1 MEDFAELGV
10 VPRVSDDLGRLDESN
25 PTLHDFANSLSSL
38 AAGTVNLYHKRL
50 LWLQARIPCPLA
62 QATLL
67 DFNKVFAD
75 LAAQRH
81 PSTVNGVKSSVKAW
95 LRFLG
100 RDDEAAKIKIVAVRW
115 LPRNPPAPELIDKCF
130 DACRTPRES
139 ALLHGLYSFGLR
151 CTEASRIKTPDI
163 DLDDG
168 RVRVWGKGGIP
179 DYAVAWPRRDDALR
193 SLRRYLRD
201 CGQGPIYNL
210 EHSGILWII
219 TRVGDR
225 AGVKLRP
232 HLLRHAGATSL
243 IKQGADISSVQVWL
257 RHHLIQMTMGYIHLT
272 HRDLIV
278 RAQEREW
285 R

>member
-1 MEDFAELGV
+1 MGV
-10 VPRVSDDLGRLDESN
+10 APKVSDDLGQLDEGN
-25 PTLHDFANSLSSL
+25 PTLHDFSNSLSSL
-38 AAGTVNLYHKRL
+38 AAKTVKLYSKRL

-62 QATLL
+62 QATLP

-75 LAAQRH
+75 LATHRH
-81 PSTVNGVKSSVKAW
+81 PSTVNGVKSSAKAW

-100 RDDEAAKIKIVAVRW
+100 RDDEADKIKIVAVRW
-115 LPRNPPAPELIDKCF
+115 LPRNPPPPEIIDKCF
-130 DACRTPRES
+130 DVCRTPRES

-151 CTEASRIKTPDI
+151 CSEASHVRACDI
-163 DLDDG
+163 DLNDG
-168 RVRVWGKGGIP
+168 RVRVWGKGGVP

-201 CGQGPIYNL
+201 YGQGQNSIYNL

-219 TRVGDR
+219 TRVGNR
-225 AGVKLRP
+225 VGIKLRP

-257 RHHLIQMTMGYIHLT
+257 RHRLISMTMGYIHLT

-278 RAQEREW
+278 RAQEKEW